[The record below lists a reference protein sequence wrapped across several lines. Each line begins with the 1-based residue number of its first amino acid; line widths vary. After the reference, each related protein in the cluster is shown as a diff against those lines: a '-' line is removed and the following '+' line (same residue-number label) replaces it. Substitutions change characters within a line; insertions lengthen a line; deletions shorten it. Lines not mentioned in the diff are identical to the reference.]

1 MTKKEKIK
9 ELLMYPEWDIEK
21 IQSIASEEF
30 DNVFNL
36 HCEKYSE
43 FVEAV
48 ELVTNYTNSNFLI
61 DTPDGY
67 QLLGDFFIKQPR
79 KIFEVETIDK
89 KIKVSEDHLIET
101 LFNTNSDFVLTK
113 NLKVNDL
120 ILTKTGL
127 QSIVSINEI
136 AFEEVY
142 DWEVL
147 HENHRYWCDG
157 ISSHNTAKTF
167 AMLNIARNAQELGYY
182 VVYYD
187 TEGAIDVDSIKGFDI
202 DGTKFDHQPTS
213 DLAKFRTSIT
223 TLVKKLMEA
232 KEKGFQIPKIA
243 IFLDSLGMLA
253 TTKEIDDALSGNTAA
268 DMTRAKIIRSLFR
281 IITSDL
287 SCLGIPI
294 IMSNHTYASTGMFP
308 SVNISGGG
316 GIIYAPSIIVNLSK
330 AKLKDGAVQTGIIVT
345 ATALKNRYVK
355 PQSIKLHIRWDRG
368 MNPFIGMEEY
378 ISWDVCGIQKGNILT
393 AREYEKLNDKDKAI
407 AQPFTAKTGELVYFT
422 PKETARNFIVKHLGE
437 GIHPSKL
444 FTAEVFNQEVLET
457 INEKCIKPRFTYG
470 LDDEIPDE
478 YLDDLIDNSGE
489 LNVD

>member
-21 IQSIASEEF
+21 IQAIASEDF
-30 DNVFNL
+30 DRIFDL

-43 FVEAV
+43 FVEAGD
-48 ELVTNYTNSNFLI
+48 LVLNYTNSNFLI

-67 QLLGDFFIKQPR
+67 QLLGDFFIKKPR
-79 KIFEVETIDK
+79 KIFQLETIDK
-89 KIKVSEDHLIET
+89 KIKVSEDHLIESR
-101 LFNTNSDFVLTK
+101 FNLDFEFTK
-113 NLKVNDL
+113 NLKVGDL
-120 ILTKTGL
+120 ILTNTGY
-127 QSIVSINEI
+127 QKVISNVEI
-136 AFEEVY
+136 GEEEVY

-202 DGTKFDHQPTS
+202 DGTKFDHQPMS

-253 TTKEIDDALSGNTAA
+253 TTKEIDDALGGNTAA

-287 SCLGIPI
+287 SCLGIPM
-294 IMSNHTYASTGMFP
+294 IMSNHTYASVGIFP

-355 PQSIKLHIRWDRG
+355 PQSIKLHIRWDMG
-368 MNPFIGMEEY
+368 MNPYIGMEEY
-378 ISWDVCGIQKGNILT
+378 ISWNVCGIQKGNILT
-393 AREYEKLNDKDKAI
+393 AKEYEKLNDKDKTL
-407 AQPFTAKTGELVYFT
+407 AQPFNAKTGELVYFT

-437 GIHPSKL
+437 GIPPSKL
-444 FTAEVFNQEVLET
+444 FTAEVFNQEVLEA

-470 LDDEIPDE
+470 LDDEITDE
-478 YLDDLIDNSGE
+478 YLDDLIDDSGE